1 MFNRIFTTSV
11 LAVAVSVVS
20 VGVDRAITSL
30 DLVPSAVA
38 QEKKKD
44 QRETRRTP
52 ALRNKVYEKLAE
64 AQTFAEAKQYS
75 EAEAILNEMISTEG
89 KRALNSYEL
98 ANVYNLFAFLRY
110 STEDY
115 KGALDNYRKVV
126 AQPDIPLAME
136 INTKKTIAQ
145 LFFVQEQWQ
154 QGVNALLEWFE
165 LSEKPD
171 AGSYV
176 LLSQGYYQLK
186 DYDKALQNVVTAIDM
201 YEAAGKL
208 PKEQWYN
215 LARFLYFDKG
225 DTDNALATLTVLLK
239 YYPKKQYWVQASH
252 LYGEKKDDAKQLAM
266 METAYEQGMLDKSTD
281 LVTMAYLYL
290 NAEVPFPAA
299 RVMEKGFKAE
309 IIEEKSKNYE
319 LAGSAW
325 RQAQETQKSIPM
337 MEKAAAKSDDGE
349 LYTRLGNVY
358 LDGDQFQQAVDAINK
373 GLSKGGVKRP
383 DQARLALGMAYF
395 NLGDYT
401 AARKVFRVAAK
412 DDRSKKYAN
421 QWLKYIQSEQERQ
434 DELARDI

>member
-30 DLVPSAVA
+30 DLVPQAVA

-64 AQTFAEAKQYS
+64 AQTFAEAKQYK
-75 EAEAILNEMISTEG
+75 EAEVILNEMISTEG
-89 KRALNSYEL
+89 KKALNSYEL

-154 QGVNALLEWFE
+154 QGVDALLEWFD

-186 DYDKALQNVVTAIDM
+186 DYDKALKNVAIAIDM
-201 YEAAGKL
+201 YEVAGKL

-225 DTDNALATLTVLLK
+225 DTDNALATLNVLLK
-239 YYPKKQYWVQASH
+239 YTPKSNT
-252 LYGEKKDDAKQLAM
+252 GCRPRIF
-266 METAYEQGMLDKSTD
+266 
-281 LVTMAYLYL
+281 MA
-290 NAEVPFPAA
+290 
-299 RVMEKGFKAE
+299 RRK
-309 IIEEKSKNYE
+309 
-319 LAGSAW
+319 
-325 RQAQETQKSIPM
+325 T
-337 MEKAAAKSDDGE
+337 
-349 LYTRLGNVY
+349 T
-358 LDGDQFQQAVDAINK
+358 
-373 GLSKGGVKRP
+373 LS
-383 DQARLALGMAYF
+383 
-395 NLGDYT
+395 
-401 AARKVFRVAAK
+401 
-412 DDRSKKYAN
+412 S
-421 QWLKYIQSEQERQ
+421 
-434 DELARDI
+434 

>member
-64 AQTFAEAKQYS
+64 AQTFAEAKQYN
-75 EAEAILNEMISTEG
+75 EAEVILNEMISTEG

-252 LYGEKKDDAKQLAM
+252 LYGEKKEDAKQLAM

-309 IIEEKSKNYE
+309 LIEEKSKNYE

-337 MEKAAAKSDDGE
+337 MEKAASKSDDGE

>member
-186 DYDKALQNVVTAIDM
+186 DYDKALKNVVTAIDM